1 MALHVGRA
9 NLGKRRHGSAL
20 RRGWRPANLDRAA
33 TLLLGSVG
41 HLGRLSTGLAPGY

>member
-9 NLGKRRHGSAL
+9 NLGKSRHGSAL
-20 RRGWRPANLDRAA
+20 MRVSRLANLNRAA